1 MILSAPT
8 PSLQDFTGID
18 DSASVRKLTHRLAG
32 SSMEWLKLER
42 PEPPRYHVLASD
54 VEMCALWYDYARV
67 HAGAELALLLDPP
80 EARPSPP
87 VASTRN

>member
-1 MILSAPT
+1 
-8 PSLQDFTGID
+8 
-18 DSASVRKLTHRLAG
+18 
-32 SSMEWLKLER
+32 MEWLKLER

-87 VASTRN
+87 VASARNRDTSSSPDRSRAVCGAT